1 MAIYVKRV
9 YEPASKDDGQR
20 ILVDRMWP
28 RGLSKEQAHIDE
40 WVKVL
45 APSNELRKW
54 FHAHPSEYLEFCLRY
69 RAELLSS
76 DDAKTEIARFAKL
89 ARHQTVTLLFG
100 SKSTETNNAVVLA
113 GLIQEWTSNRTL

>member
-9 YEPASKDDGQR
+9 YEPASNEDGHR
-20 ILVDRMWP
+20 ILVDRLWP

-54 FHAHPSEYLEFCLRY
+54 FHADPNQYLDFCLRY
-69 RAELLSS
+69 RAELLAS
-76 DDAKTEIARFAKL
+76 DAAKIEIARFAKL
-89 ARHQTVTLLFG
+89 ARHQTVTLLYA
-100 SKSTETNNAVVLA
+100 SKSTKTNNAVVLA
-113 GLIQEWTSNRTL
+113 GIIQEWASNRSL

>member
-9 YEPASKDDGQR
+9 YKPVSKEDGHR
-20 ILVDRMWP
+20 ILVDRLWP

-54 FHAHPSEYLEFCLRY
+54 FHADQSQYLEFCLRY
-69 RAELLSS
+69 RAELLAS
-76 DDAKTEIARFAKL
+76 DDARIEIARLAKL
-89 ARHQTVTLLFG
+89 ARHQTVTLLFA
-100 SKSTETNNAVVLA
+100 SKSMETNNAVVLA
-113 GLIQEWTSNRTL
+113 GIIQDWTSNRSV